1 MAPIKETEGDS
12 MNPYIQQQVE
22 NMVDQAE
29 LFAKGC
35 YKAALKDD
43 GTLDIAEQYTVAT
56 IERLTEEFIK
66 GLKQIY

>member
-1 MAPIKETEGDS
+1 

-22 NMVDQAE
+22 NMVDQVE

-35 YKAALKDD
+35 HKADTKDD

-56 IERLTEEFIK
+56 IERLSEEFIK
-66 GLKQIY
+66 GLKKIV

>member
-1 MAPIKETEGDS
+1 

-22 NMVDQAE
+22 NMVDQVE

-35 YKAALKDD
+35 HKAALKDD

-56 IERLTEEFIK
+56 IERLSDEFIK
-66 GLKQIY
+66 GLKKIY